1 MYYYMYTVEGAGN
14 RKPLRV
20 VVPRHTPSVPAAA
33 ATPADQG
40 STTTKE
46 TFRLRETDNTLP
58 FSSFYFLIV
67 FILLFLLYSAD
78 QDGFD
83 NESSVRRIVLFVFLN
98 APLPNSRRNQ

>member
-33 ATPADQG
+33 TTPADQG

-58 FSSFYFLIV
+58 FSSF
-67 FILLFLLYSAD
+67 FIFLLYSSYYFYFI
-78 QDGFD
+78 Q
-83 NESSVRRIVLFVFLN
+83 RIKTVSTMRVACAELCSLFF
-98 APLPNSRRNQ
+98 